1 MARAARL
8 AQLKRKQTSHERTVE
23 RTLINTGP
31 CQHSARLFADLPSLA
46 AAAAGLPLPMPAL
59 FKSRKNKLVTTL
71 ATATK
76 NDLQTAV
83 YKATAAD
90 QLPPKEKHVLFVLQA
105 AAEPTQQAETALC
118 LAKRLQ
124 ACRSAKT
131 TVVAAKTLVLVHR
144 LAVAGRTEVLDEAI
158 PELPQVCGGQE
169 ARHAQADYVEACA
182 SYLKELCEWPQV
194 GVLRTAD
201 ASRWRAYPLH
211 QITAE
216 LPTLQKLL
224 ARALECASLGSL
236 GASAGAALHALRLR
250 VCEDALLLYRCEA
263 AAAAALQSELL
274 ALPAHL
280 VGARPCLISQG
291 EGVARGRCA

>member
-1 MARAARL
+1 MRGATSGHAIWAL
-8 AQLKRKQTSHERTVE
+8 PAQRSLVCR
-23 RTLINTGP
+23 
-31 CQHSARLFADLPSLA
+31 LPSLA
-46 AAAAGLPLPMPAL
+46 AVAAGLPLPMPAL

-71 ATATK
+71 ATAAK

-194 GVLRTAD
+194 GVLHTAD

-280 VGARPCLISQG
+280 VGARPCIISQG

>member
-1 MARAARL
+1 MTISGHTASTAL
-8 AQLKRKQTSHERTVE
+8 A
-23 RTLINTGP
+23 
-31 CQHSARLFADLPSLA
+31 CLPSLA

-71 ATATK
+71 ATAAK

-131 TVVAAKTLVLVHR
+131 TVVAAKTLVIVHR

-194 GVLRTAD
+194 AVLHTAD